1 MFTSFDR
8 AGSTTMIAHQV
19 TSSSD
24 VIVTSRQRPIS
35 VVSMTDSVQ
44 SAAQV
49 RITPTPLMC
58 FTAFVSVTDTWR
70 IIVC

>member
-1 MFTSFDR
+1 MFTSPDH
-8 AGSTTMIAHQV
+8 GSTTMITHRV

-24 VIVTSRQRPIS
+24 VIATSRQRPIS

-49 RITPTPLMC
+49 NINILYYIRD
-58 FTAFVSVTDTWR
+58 VSYYR
-70 IIVC
+70 KK

>member
-1 MFTSFDR
+1 MITTPDR
-8 AGSTTMIAHQV
+8 VSTTMITHRV

-44 SAAQV
+44 SAAAQV
-49 RITPTPLMC
+49 DIY
-58 FTAFVSVTDTWR
+58 S
-70 IIVC
+70 